1 MLWKDLIDIP
11 EEQDTFV
18 LKLTSGIADPERTVD
33 HYVVTDS
40 LADRFNDALSLISDG
55 LAVGRSGQPE
65 SQGAFLH
72 GSFGSG
78 KSHRRSRRDR
88 SSFVT
93 HRIAMSAKL

>member
-78 KSHRRSRRDR
+78 KSH
-88 SSFVT
+88 
-93 HRIAMSAKL
+93 